1 MTTREQIIAAAKE
14 ADPGF
19 DGGPDSDGTMT
30 DSIVGFEAVERF
42 YTIVANQTKDQCAAL
57 CYEQN
62 WSIHGDEMSALILA
76 TKEEVK

>member
-19 DGGPDSDGTMT
+19 DGGPDADGTMT
-30 DSIVGFEAVERF
+30 DSIVGIDAVERF
-42 YTIVANQTKDQCAAL
+42 YTIVANRAKEACAAL

-62 WSIHGDEMSALILA
+62 WLIHGEEMSALILA
-76 TKEEVK
+76 TKEKVK